1 VGVDGGVILASAISN
16 RSVISEISAGPG
28 QNQVPSRHVISLLE
42 LGGGRLCW
50 TGNYGDLTCLCLL
63 VLVLKVC
70 VTMPSCAPIS
80 KFYSDL
86 ILTKDTFWF
95 HEFPWFLPPF
105 LNPILDTI
113 PGRQCMA
120 SCFFLLKQFDDV
132 LIYLNSFKVSMNY
145 LCDFICDTLY
155 MQC

>member
-1 VGVDGGVILASAISN
+1 MGVDGGVILASAISN

-95 HEFPWFLPPF
+95 HESVGKDECLPHDLSLF
-105 LNPILDTI
+105 AKQHMIE
-113 PGRQCMA
+113 REKQ
-120 SCFFLLKQFDDV
+120 LLQPV
-132 LIYLNSFKVSMNY
+132 L
-145 LCDFICDTLY
+145 
-155 MQC
+155 